1 MELAVFSLL
10 ICASLILPSLQSP
23 ENHAPNVT
31 DLTFK
36 NIDFAM
42 KLYLKIASHH
52 DDNIFFSPLSV
63 STTFAALSLAARNY
77 TRSEILSGLNLDML
91 EQAGQLELIPQ
102 LFQHLQGNISQAG
115 TLKLEQATIFFV
127 DLNFQI
133 EKAFSDQI
141 KLFFNADVENVD
153 FKKSEISKEIINKHV
168 RDKTSGK
175 VKQMVSSID
184 PLTRMMLINT
194 IFFQGTW
201 KYPFNRNNTKNRRFY
216 VDKYTIVQI
225 PMMFILDKFYVA
237 RDDELGARVL
247 HLPYL
252 GGAAMLIVLPDQHV
266 DYTTIDDE
274 INADRFLN
282 WIKNLKQKK
291 LEVAMP
297 KFTMEQSYALH
308 TILPAMGIEDVF
320 KDTANFKGMSQEPG
334 LKVSKVLHKAVIEV
348 DEKGT
353 KAAAATSVGITP
365 YSMPETFTVNRPFFF
380 FIYHEATNSLLFMG
394 RVIDPS
400 KDNKSFTLA
409 LN

>member
-10 ICASLILPSLQSP
+10 ICASSFMPSLQSP
-23 ENHAPNVT
+23 EPHAPNVT

-42 KLYLKIASHH
+42 NLYLKIASRH

-63 STTFAALSLAARNY
+63 STAFAALSLAARNT

-115 TLKLEQATIFFV
+115 ALKLEQGTALFV
-127 DLNFQI
+127 DLRFQI
-133 EKAFSDQI
+133 EKAFDDQI

-153 FKKSEISKEIINKHV
+153 FKKSEITKEIINKLV
-168 RDKTSGK
+168 RDKTGGK
-175 VKQMVSSID
+175 VKEMLTSID

-194 IFFQGTW
+194 IFFQGSW
-201 KYPFNRNNTKNRRFY
+201 KLPFNPNNTESGRFY
-216 VDKYTIVQI
+216 VDKYNIVQV
-225 PMMFILDKFYVA
+225 PMMVNVDKFSVA
-237 RDDELGARVL
+237 SDDELRAKVL
-247 HLPYL
+247 RLPYL
-252 GGAAMLIVLPDQHV
+252 GGAAMLIVLPDLHV

-274 INADRFLN
+274 INADRFLS
-282 WIKNLKQKK
+282 WIKNMKQKK
-291 LEVAMP
+291 LEVSLP

-308 TILPAMGIEDVF
+308 TILPAMGIQDVF

-334 LKVSKVLHKAVIEV
+334 LKVSQVLHKAVIEV
-348 DEKGT
+348 DERGT
-353 KAAAATSVGITP
+353 RAAAATSVGITP
-365 YSMPETFTVNRPFFF
+365 YSMPEPFTVNRPFFF

-394 RVIDPS
+394 RVIDPT
-400 KDNKSFTLA
+400 KK
-409 LN
+409 